1 MMMKSGRYWK
11 TYLIILIVLPFL
23 QISQTNAQ
31 QWISFDGL
39 TTSAREPEFEVN
51 ESSLSGVNF
60 NVSVPGMSVREVEHD
75 GVTYQRLAIPEY
87 LWTAQVGS
95 PELPVVRFLVA
106 IPECEDITLE
116 AIATDSTSRENFKVF
131 PVPELVDDE
140 SSDGFLKERF
150 TINAEAYA
158 ASTYFPGK
166 KAEVLKTGHIRNQR
180 IAQVAVYPVQFHPAG
195 DRLII
200 YSNFEIDL
208 SFTSPSGVLLKNVG
222 PFEKICKSNI
232 INYE

>member
-1 MMMKSGRYWK
+1 MKKLNYCWMLPPV
-11 TYLIILIVLPFL
+11 TLIVLIFIL
-23 QISQTNAQ
+23 ITQANAQ

-39 TTSAREPEFEVN
+39 TTSAKEPEFEVN
-51 ESSLSGVNF
+51 ESSLSGVSF
-60 NVSVPGMSVREVEHD
+60 DVTVPGMSVREVEHD

-95 PELPVVRFLVA
+95 PEVPVVRFLVA
-106 IPECEDITLE
+106 IPECEDIILE
-116 AIATDSTSRENFKVF
+116 ATTPDSTSRENFKVY
-131 PVPELVDDE
+131 PVPELIDDE
-140 SSDGFLKERF
+140 SPDGFLKERF
-150 TINAEAYA
+150 TLNVEAYA

-166 KAEVLKTGHIRNQR
+166 KAGVLETGYIRDQR

-200 YSNFEIDL
+200 YSNFEIDI